1 MQERK
6 GVINNYMAN
15 ERNTENLVR
24 DLLRENGYLS
34 DENILVEEQSS
45 KNPKID
51 KLLSTASK
59 RGKGKG
65 YPEFIISFANKS
77 DQIVVIECKADVSK
91 HVSETRKHY
100 ADYAV
105 DGVLNYAS
113 YLKDGFNVM
122 AIAVSGETKKE
133 MKISHFLWIK
143 GKQTYKDVSDKSLL
157 NPSSLFNVID
167 AQASPIRE
175 DELVKK
181 AIEYNEKLQK
191 QSVPE
196 IDRCKLISA
205 ILVALQD
212 KAFATGYPEYFS
224 EENIKADDAD
234 EEYNPNKD
242 LVDALISA
250 CGNVLKRNRLSG
262 EKKNTILYQ
271 YESIKQV
278 NAFIGRILPKTKKPN
293 RILKDLIDDLN
304 QNVMP
309 YVNSDV
315 FDVLG
320 QFYTQ
325 FIRYAGSDSKTG
337 LVLTPPHI
345 TDLFCDLANLT
356 EDDVVFDPCCGTGGF
371 LVSAMKYMLDKAG
384 NNNETHKRIKTNQL
398 IGIEQRA
405 DMFTHACSNMMMRGD
420 GKSHIHFGDCFDVG
434 ILNSVKQEQPTKAF
448 LNPPYDVGPDGQ
460 LEFIE
465 SAIDCLVK
473 DGICIAICQ
482 MSAAISSNRNAISVR
497 ERLMSK
503 HTLEAVL
510 SMPDDLFHPVGVIT
524 CIIVMKAHTPHP
536 ENRKT
541 FFGYFKDDGH
551 LKVKHKG
558 RIDQKGLWETEK
570 KKWLDCYINR
580 ESIAG
585 LSVTHSVGPD
595 DEWCAE
601 AYMET
606 DYSTLTNDDFIK
618 TIKDYVA
625 FQFLQGES

>member
-1 MQERK
+1 
-6 GVINNYMAN
+6 MAN

-24 DLLRENGYLS
+24 DLLRENGYFD
-34 DENILVEEQSS
+34 DESIFVEEQSS
-45 KNPKID
+45 SNPKID
-51 KLLSTASK
+51 KLLSNASK
-59 RGKGKG
+59 KGSGKG
-65 YPEFIISFANKS
+65 YPEFIISFANKP
-77 DQIVVIECKADVSK
+77 DELVVMECKADISK
-91 HVSETRKHY
+91 HESDTRKKY

-105 DGVLNYAS
+105 DGALNYTA
-113 YLKDGFNVM
+113 YLKDKFNVM

-143 GKQTYKDVSDKSLL
+143 GKQTYRDVSDKNLL
-157 NPSSLFNVID
+157 NPSSLFKVISD
-167 AQASPIRE
+167 QSAPIRE
-175 DELVKK
+175 DELIKK

-191 QSVPE
+191 LSVPE
-196 IDRCKLISA
+196 VDRCKLISA

-212 KAFATGYPEYFS
+212 RVFALSYS
-224 EENIKADDAD
+224 EHFVDVTIDDNPNEELVKSLIEACKRVLSKNKITDKKAD
-234 EEYNPNKD
+234 
-242 LVDALISA
+242 
-250 CGNVLKRNRLSG
+250 
-262 EKKNTILYQ
+262 TILFE

-278 NAFIGRILPKTKKPN
+278 NAFIGKIEPKSKKPN
-293 RILKDLIDDLN
+293 RVLRDLIDDLN
-304 QNVMP
+304 QDVMP

-337 LVLTPPHI
+337 LVLTPHHI
-345 TDLFCDLANLT
+345 TDFFCDIAGLT
-356 EDDVVFDPCCGTGGF
+356 VDDVVFDPCCGTGGF
-371 LVSAMKYMLDKAG
+371 LVSAMKYMLRKSG
-384 NNNETHKRIKTNQL
+384 NNEETHKRIKSQQL

-420 GKSHIHFGDCFDVG
+420 GKSHIHFGDCFDAD
-434 ILNSVKQEQPTKAF
+434 ILKSVKQEQPTKAF

-465 SAIDCLVK
+465 SAMDCLVK
-473 DGICIAICQ
+473 DGICLSICQ
-482 MSAAISSNRNAISVR
+482 MSAAISGNKNAIAVR

-541 FFGYFKDDGH
+541 FFGYFKEDGH
-551 LKVKHKG
+551 LKVKNKG
-558 RIDQKGLWETEK
+558 RIDQKGLWEAEK
-570 KKWLDCYINR
+570 KRWLDCYINR

-585 LSVTHSVGPD
+585 LSVTHSVKPE

-606 DYSTLTNDDFIK
+606 DYSNLTDEDFIK

-625 FQFLQGES
+625 FQFLQGSDT